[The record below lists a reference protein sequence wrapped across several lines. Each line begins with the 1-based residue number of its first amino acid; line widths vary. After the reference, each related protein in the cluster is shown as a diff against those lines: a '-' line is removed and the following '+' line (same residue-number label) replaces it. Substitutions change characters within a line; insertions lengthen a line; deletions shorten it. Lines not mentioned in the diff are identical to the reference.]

1 MRVPSRAVMM
11 DSAGCCRRYA
21 AAPDDFGPGL
31 TRLRI
36 WLAVDV
42 LSAAL
47 PVLDDLVGERVRM
60 PPLVVK
66 PPRVAFAAYLATRPG
81 SHHCRPANT
90 GGVWERRR
98 DDPGLS

>member
-1 MRVPSRAVMM
+1 M
-11 DSAGCCRRYA
+11 C
-21 AAPDDFGPGL
+21 
-31 TRLRI
+31 I

-66 PPRVAFAAYLATRPG
+66 LPRVAFAAYLAMRPG
-81 SHHCRPANT
+81 SHHCRPAST
-90 GGVWERRR
+90 GGVWERHR